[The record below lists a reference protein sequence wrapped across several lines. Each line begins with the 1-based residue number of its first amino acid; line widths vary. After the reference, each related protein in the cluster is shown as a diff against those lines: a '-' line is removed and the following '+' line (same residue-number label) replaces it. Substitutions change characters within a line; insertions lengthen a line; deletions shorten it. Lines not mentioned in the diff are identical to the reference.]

1 MKLIFF
7 AKVDAKDSAFK
18 FYCFCMILE
27 VKNTKID
34 YEIKFKY
41 WSSDVEGGGGG
52 GIDTQTY
59 TQRQGKIVVNK
70 WRCHGFT
77 SLCNSD

>member
-1 MKLIFF
+1 
-7 AKVDAKDSAFK
+7 
-18 FYCFCMILE
+18 MILE

-52 GIDTQTY
+52 HRYIDIYSET
-59 TQRQGKIVVNK
+59 G
-70 WRCHGFT
+70 
-77 SLCNSD
+77 